1 MVGTIVVVTLLLPNV
16 NTFIPL
22 AAVILC
28 YGLFMTPIVP
38 LVDNVAVFFLSKN
51 RYNYGKLRLW
61 GAVGYGLAALSAGA
75 LIQKAGMRFA
85 FLGFGLLMAVGVL
98 ISIRLPS
105 TSIPK
110 TQTYISDLRKLFIN
124 RRWIVFLAG
133 MFFAEFALSI
143 LMNYFIIYLYGMGGG
158 EGLFGLSILA
168 ASISEIPFFFFSP
181 IMLQKFKP
189 QGVLMISCLA
199 ISIRGLVYSSIRDP
213 RLAIAANYFTG
224 FLFLLYGQP
233 QSIIRVKLPLQ
244 AWGKCSGGHGC
255 DFLRAGS
262 GSRRPSGWF
271 SLWRNRSDSFVP
283 DCQWN
288 RFYWVSIVLG
298 IQPTYLPEGK
308 FD

>member
-1 MVGTIVVVTLLLPNV
+1 MSTPILDTKSKISLLPKQAYLAIIYFFYFAAKGTLEPYLNLFYLKLGLDTYHIGIIAAISTFTILVANPIWGAIDDIFHFHKRLVAVLMVGTIVVVTLLLPNV

-38 LVDNVAVFFLSKN
+38 LVDNVAVIFLKGN

-75 LIQKAGMRFA
+75 LIQNAGMRFA

-98 ISIRLPS
+98 INLRLPS

-110 TQTYISDLRKLFIN
+110 TQTYIRDLRKLFVN

-143 LMNYFIIYLYGMGGG
+143 LMNYFIIYLYGIGGG

-181 IMLQKFKP
+181 MMLRKFKP
-189 QGVLMISCLA
+189 LGVLMISCLA
-199 ISIRGLVYSSIRDP
+199 ISISRACLFFYS
-213 RLAIAANYFTG
+213 
-224 FLFLLYGQP
+224 
-233 QSIIRVKLPLQ
+233 
-244 AWGKCSGGHGC
+244 
-255 DFLRAGS
+255 
-262 GSRRPSGWF
+262 
-271 SLWRNRSDSFVP
+271 
-283 DCQWN
+283 
-288 RFYWVSIVLG
+288 
-298 IQPTYLPEGK
+298 
-308 FD
+308 